1 MAEEE
6 ILLQI
11 SGDLAAS
18 EAQEEE
24 VASLSHRQTTFSN
37 NSLEAVIRLRTSST
51 TTPSWTHLEVD
62 RRNSPTEIKDVTHSG
77 WVVASEVVS
86 SMTTMTSGL
95 EEASEEWEAGKAC
108 SHRCRWAE
116 AWEEEASLNSP
127 PPRFRVEDLPNR
139 YQQRRI

>member
-1 MAEEE
+1 M
-6 ILLQI
+6 LT

-18 EAQEEE
+18 VAQEEE

-37 NSLEAVIRLRTSST
+37 NSSEAVIRLKTSSM

-62 RRNSPTEIKDVTHSG
+62 RRNSPMEIKDVTHSG
-77 WVVASEVVS
+77 WVEALEVVS
-86 SMTTMTSGL
+86 SMMTMTSGL
-95 EEASEEWEAGKAC
+95 EEASVEWEVGKAC

-116 AWEEEASLNSP
+116 AWEEEASLNFR
-127 PPRFRVEDLPNR
+127 PPRFRQVDLPNR

>member
-6 ILLQI
+6 ILLQT

-18 EAQEEE
+18 AAQEDE
-24 VASLSHRQTTFSN
+24 VASLSPRQTTFSN
-37 NSLEAVIRLRTSST
+37 NSLEAVIRLRTSSM

-62 RRNSPTEIKDVTHSG
+62 RRDSPMEIRDVTHSG
-77 WVVASEVVS
+77 WVVASGVDS
-86 SMTTMTSGL
+86 LMTTMTSGL
-95 EEASEEWEAGKAC
+95 EEASEEWEVGKAC

-116 AWEEEASLNSP
+116 AWEEEASLSSR

>member
-6 ILLQI
+6 ILLQT

-18 EAQEEE
+18 AAQEDE
-24 VASLSHRQTTFSN
+24 VASLSPKQTTFSN
-37 NSLEAVIRLRTSST
+37 NSLEAVIRLRTSSMM
-51 TTPSWTHLEVD
+51 TPSWTHLEVD
-62 RRNSPTEIKDVTHSG
+62 RRDSPMEIRDVTHSG
-77 WVVASEVVS
+77 WVVASGVDS
-86 SMTTMTSGL
+86 LMTTMTSGL
-95 EEASEEWEAGKAC
+95 EEASEEWEVGKAC

-116 AWEEEASLNSP
+116 AWEEEASLSSR